1 MDVTS
6 LYTNIPQEEG
16 ITTVCKAYE
25 AFHNNKPPIPS
36 HYLKEML
43 KLICSVCEVHFVI
56 ANMKYLG
63 AQSGMGFLIIKAW
76 RIQFSCI
83 LFVYNNPIP
92 SVSIRR
98 WNTTIGDEDQVLSS
112 TY

>member
-1 MDVTS
+1 MHKKKIYLGFVQWANLAFRRS
-6 LYTNIPQEEG
+6 A
-16 ITTVCKAYE
+16 KAVGE
-25 AFHNNKPPIPS
+25 
-36 HYLKEML
+36 
-43 KLICSVCEVHFVI
+43 CSVCEVHFVI

-63 AQSGMGFLIIKAW
+63 AQSGMGFWIIKAW

-98 WNTTIGDEDQVLSS
+98 WNTTIGDEDQVFSS

>member
-1 MDVTS
+1 MDHGNMECNQ
-6 LYTNIPQEEG
+6 Y
-16 ITTVCKAYE
+16 
-25 AFHNNKPPIPS
+25 
-36 HYLKEML
+36 
-43 KLICSVCEVHFVI
+43 CSVCEVHFVI

-76 RIQFSCI
+76 RIQFSCV

>member
-1 MDVTS
+1 MEVS
-6 LYTNIPQEEG
+6 W
-16 ITTVCKAYE
+16 
-25 AFHNNKPPIPS
+25 
-36 HYLKEML
+36 
-43 KLICSVCEVHFVI
+43 CSVCEVHFVI

-76 RIQFSCI
+76 RIQFSCV

-98 WNTTIGDEDQVLSS
+98 WNTTIGDEDKVLSS

>member
-1 MDVTS
+1 MS
-6 LYTNIPQEEG
+6 FSYQG
-16 ITTVCKAYE
+16 K
-25 AFHNNKPPIPS
+25 KR
-36 HYLKEML
+36 
-43 KLICSVCEVHFVI
+43 CSVCEVHFVI

-98 WNTTIGDEDQVLSS
+98 WNTTNMFSYMTQNKSRIFLPNKAS
-112 TY
+112 

>member
-1 MDVTS
+1 MEIFI
-6 LYTNIPQEEG
+6 YEG
-16 ITTVCKAYE
+16 NKLNTINKNNDIWFRAKTVA
-25 AFHNNKPPIPS
+25 S
-36 HYLKEML
+36 
-43 KLICSVCEVHFVI
+43 CSVCEVHFVI

-76 RIQFSCI
+76 RIQFSCV

-98 WNTTIGDEDQVLSS
+98 WNTTIGDEDKVLSS